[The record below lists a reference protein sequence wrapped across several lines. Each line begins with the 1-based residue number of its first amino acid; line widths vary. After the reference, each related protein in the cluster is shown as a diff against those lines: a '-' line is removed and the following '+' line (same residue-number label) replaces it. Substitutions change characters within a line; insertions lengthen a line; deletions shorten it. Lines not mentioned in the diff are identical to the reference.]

1 MNALHTTRRNLLA
14 LSLTLGAF
22 TAMAQD
28 SVLRIVV
35 PYPAGGSSDRA
46 ARFLAEALGPR
57 IQQTV
62 VVENIVGAG
71 GRLAMQQLKR
81 STVDAHNTLV
91 LVNPAL
97 MVIAPTV
104 YKNNGY
110 DAEADYQPVS
120 QIARYEFAATVGAAV
135 PVREFNHLLAWIRA
149 NPEKANFG
157 VPATG
162 SLPHFFALMTAQ
174 AAGTQT
180 PIIGYRGSA
189 PLTQDLIG
197 GHVPVAIDSIDA
209 LLPLHE
215 AGRVR
220 ILATSGERRLVPTI
234 PTLKESGMNVVA
246 TGWNT
251 LYAKTE
257 MGKDRVALL
266 AREIAQIMTQPKIRE
281 QFAAAKAE
289 PVSASLAQTQ
299 TTLAAFKAQWV
310 PVVQKSG
317 LKLD

>member
-1 MNALHTTRRNLLA
+1 MKPWHATRRRLLT
-14 LSLTLGAF
+14 LSLVLGPFSAL
-22 TAMAQD
+22 AQD
-28 SVLRIVV
+28 NVLRIVV

-46 ARFLAEALGPR
+46 ARFLAEELGPR
-57 IQQTV
+57 IKQTV

-81 STVDAHNTLV
+81 STVDANNTLV
-91 LVNPAL
+91 LANPAL
-97 MVIAPTV
+97 MVIAPAV

-110 DAEADYQPVS
+110 DAEADYQPVT
-120 QIARYEFAATVGAAV
+120 QISSYEMAAAVGAAV

-174 AAGTQT
+174 AAGTPT
-180 PIIGYRGSA
+180 PVIGYRGSA

-197 GHVPVAIDSIDA
+197 GHIPVVFDSIDA

-215 AGRVR
+215 TGRVR
-220 ILATSGERRLVPTI
+220 ILATSGEKRLVSSI
-234 PTLKESGMNVVA
+234 PTLKESGMNIVA

-251 LYAKTE
+251 LFAKTE
-257 MGKDRVALL
+257 MGKERVALL
-266 AREIAQIMTQPKIRE
+266 AREVASIMTQPDIRAK
-281 QFAAAKAE
+281 FSAAKAE
-289 PVSASLAQTQ
+289 PVSAPLEQTQ
-299 TTLAAFKAQWV
+299 RGLSAFKAQWV
-310 PVVQKSG
+310 PVIQKSG

>member
-1 MNALHTTRRNLLA
+1 MKTWHIARRSLLA
-14 LSLTLGAF
+14 LSLAFGALPTL
-22 TAMAQD
+22 AQD

-57 IQQTV
+57 IKQTV

-81 STVDAHNTLV
+81 STVDANNTLV

-97 MVIAPTV
+97 MVIAPAV
-104 YKNNGY
+104 YSNNGY

-120 QIARYEFAATVGAAV
+120 QISSYEMAAAVGAAV
-135 PVREFNHLLAWIRA
+135 PVREFNHLLAWLRA

-174 AAGTQT
+174 AAGAKV
-180 PIIGYRGSA
+180 PVIGYRGSA

-197 GHVPVAIDSIDA
+197 GHIPAVFDSIDA

-215 AGRVR
+215 GGRVR
-220 ILATSGERRLVPTI
+220 ILATSGDKRLVPSI
-234 PTLKESGMNVVA
+234 PTLKESGMNIVA

-251 LYAKTE
+251 LFAKTE

-266 AREIAQIMTQPKIRE
+266 AQEIATLMTQSDIRAK
-281 QFAAAKAE
+281 FTALKAE

-299 TTLAAFKAQWV
+299 RDLAAFKAQWV
-310 PVVQKSG
+310 PVIQKSG
-317 LKLD
+317 LKLE